1 LLKTGVRHHTLDKQ
15 QIRECSAN
23 RHWRQ
28 HKDSNAKKRMDR
40 HNQLF
45 LPRSAAAAAAA
56 PERQQLQLSLLLLHV
71 AENNTEGK
79 YFRLSPSQQ

>member
-40 HNQLF
+40 HK
-45 LPRSAAAAAAA
+45 AAAAA